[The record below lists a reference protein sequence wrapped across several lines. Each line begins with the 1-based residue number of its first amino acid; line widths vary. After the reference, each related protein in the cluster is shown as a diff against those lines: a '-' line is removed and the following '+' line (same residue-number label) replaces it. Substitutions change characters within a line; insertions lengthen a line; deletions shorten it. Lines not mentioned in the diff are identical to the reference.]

1 MKIAIIGGSGFIGR
15 NLARQ
20 LAKSAHDI
28 FIFSRKNTLPPE
40 LQGLE
45 KLNLVSTPKP
55 NSENLEA
62 MDIIINLAG
71 ESVIGERWTEKR
83 KEELRTSRINF
94 TKEIINELAKV
105 KVKPKVFLQGS
116 AIGYYGMY
124 ESANP
129 VFSETANPGED
140 FLAKLCMDWE
150 KEALQAKDLGIRTVL
165 IRTGIVLSPKSGAL
179 QQMLL
184 PFKMFVGGPLGT
196 GKQFMSWI
204 HIADM
209 IQGILFLI
217 ADSNA
222 SGAFNFTAPNP
233 CSNEEFSSCLGKVIK
248 RPSFM
253 PVPSF
258 AITALY
264 GEGAEVILKGQN
276 VVPTKLIEAGYSFQF
291 PTLKLALENLLK

>member
-276 VVPTKLIEAGYSFQF
+276 VVPTKLIEAGYKFQY